1 MFGPGQGQVC
11 TELFRIL
18 QVNEGRPWQSVH
30 TFRGSMR
37 SSEGECHHRREGRP
51 RGREVVQT
59 KLTPILYALVC
70 SGKQGP
76 AFPGF
81 PGGLDGK
88 KICLQCRR
96 PGFNACVRKI
106 PWRRERQPT
115 PVFLTGKSHRQRSL
129 AGYSP

>member
-1 MFGPGQGQVC
+1 MLGPGQGQVC

-18 QVNEGRPWQSVH
+18 QVNEGRPWQSIH

-88 KICLQCRR
+88 ESACNAGDLGSI
-96 PGFNACVRKI
+96 PGSGRFPGEGNGN
-106 PWRRERQPT
+106 P
-115 PVFLTGKSHRQRSL
+115 L
-129 AGYSP
+129 